1 MTSDNKKH
9 TRPLVPKEPLPEE
22 NEEIITPVREPS
34 TGRDSAEE
42 IREALD
48 EEISPEAE
56 GEKTDAEHVTIPL
69 KEYAGQ
75 LKQIDMFKAMA
86 DEFKDGWQRERAEF
100 SNYRKLVERTAS
112 DERQNRTVEVIKKY
126 LVILDDLE
134 RALKTRPTEG
144 PAGEWSAGVELVVR
158 KLQNILDCEGV
169 KRIPA
174 ENEAFDPMRHEAIS
188 HEESPDHK
196 SGQIIE
202 VVQQGYTIGDR
213 VLRPAQVR
221 VAR

>member
-1 MTSDNKKH
+1 VTDDKKKLTHPEKQQEIPSDTKDESKVNGEAEI
-9 TRPLVPKEPLPEE
+9 KEEDLQEELPAKEKEEALPE
-22 NEEIITPVREPS
+22 
-34 TGRDSAEE
+34 GD
-42 IREALD
+42 LQ
-48 EEISPEAE
+48 
-56 GEKTDAEHVTIPL
+56 HVTIPL
-69 KEYAGQ
+69 KDYASQ
-75 LKQIDMFKAMA
+75 LKQMDLFKAMA

-100 SNYRKLVERTAS
+100 SNYRKLVE
-112 DERQNRTVEVIKKY
+112 KY

-134 RALKTRPTEG
+134 RAIKTRPADG
-144 PAGEWSAGVELVVR
+144 PAKEWSNGIELIVR
-158 KLQNILDCEGV
+158 KLQGILDCEGV

-174 ENEAFDPMRHEAIS
+174 EKESFDPARHEAIS

>member
-1 MTSDNKKH
+1 VTDDKKKLTHPEKQQEIPSDTKDESKVNGEAEI
-9 TRPLVPKEPLPEE
+9 KEEDLQEELPAKEKEEALPE
-22 NEEIITPVREPS
+22 
-34 TGRDSAEE
+34 GD
-42 IREALD
+42 LQ
-48 EEISPEAE
+48 
-56 GEKTDAEHVTIPL
+56 HVTIPL
-69 KEYAGQ
+69 KDYASQ
-75 LKQIDMFKAMA
+75 LKQMDLFKAMA

-100 SNYRKLVERTAS
+100 SNYRKLVERTQEE
-112 DERQNRTVEVIKKY
+112 ERQNRTVEIIKKY

-134 RALKTRPTEG
+134 RAIKTRPADG
-144 PAGEWSAGVELVVR
+144 PAKEWSNGIELIVR
-158 KLQNILDCEGV
+158 KLQGILDCEGV

-174 ENEAFDPMRHEAIS
+174 EKESFDPARHEAIS